1 MSSQASLTRAQSEAA
16 NECAGQT
23 TTSFETDVG
32 MDEGSMIAGAG
43 RMARTFLLRAF
54 GLSRHEAAEVA
65 AARLIHQQGRMPE
78 PQRVLAVAVGG
89 GMRVSG

>member
-1 MSSQASLTRAQSEAA
+1 
-16 NECAGQT
+16 
-23 TTSFETDVG
+23 
-32 MDEGSMIAGAG
+32 
-43 RMARTFLLRAF
+43 MARTFLLRAL

-65 AARLIHQQGRMPE
+65 AARLIHQQVRMPD